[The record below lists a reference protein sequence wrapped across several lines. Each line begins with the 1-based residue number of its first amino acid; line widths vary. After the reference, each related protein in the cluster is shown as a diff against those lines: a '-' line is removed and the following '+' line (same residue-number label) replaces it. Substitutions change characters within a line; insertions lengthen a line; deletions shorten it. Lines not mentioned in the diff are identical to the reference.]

1 MDYEEGLKPLC
12 SFARKRVSVP
22 VLSGKYYKVVSLPVV
37 VRKLLCGK
45 SLPVVIRE
53 MLSSQFTCSN

>member
-37 VRKLLCGK
+37 VRKLLWGK

-53 MLSSQFTCSN
+53 MWSS